1 MRFHISELACHE
13 HAITYLGSHT
23 GGFWKLT
30 FRTCSKVGATTGV
43 RGVTRGQDAAGAA
56 WWVRRLGLLRLS
68 VRARVPTTGS
78 PSYTG
83 LARARLN
90 HSNTSHK
97 ARFFGSFED
106 ARVS

>member
-1 MRFHISELACHE
+1 MSRARHHV
-13 HAITYLGSHT
+13 LGESH
-23 GGFWKLT
+23 GGFWKLI
-30 FRTCSKVGATTGV
+30 FRTCSKFGATTGV

-83 LARARLN
+83 LARARPN